1 MGQGETSSSHEVVM
15 PTRVIPTRKSARSS
29 RIRARGN
36 TMEALVRKIIE
47 ALGEDPDR
55 AGLRQTPT
63 RFVRALQDLTSG
75 GLRGAKVTVP
85 ARLESGRR
93 NEMVFVRNIPIAS
106 LCEHHLLPFF
116 GRCHVAYIPDRQVLR
131 PRKLA
136 RLINSLCRR
145 LHLQERLTAQ
155 VAKSLWEIARPR
167 GVAVVIE
174 AAHLCMM
181 MRGVEKANAQAVTST
196 MLGVFR
202 TDPKTRTQL
211 MRLISDQP
219 AG

>member
-1 MGQGETSSSHEVVM
+1 M
-15 PTRVIPTRKSARSS
+15 PKRAIPTRKSARSS

-36 TMEALVRKIIE
+36 TMEALVRQIIG

-63 RFVRALQDLTSG
+63 RFVRALQNLTSG
-75 GLRGAKVTVP
+75 GLRGTEVTLP
-85 ARLESGRR
+85 ARLDSGRR

-116 GRCHVAYIPDRQVLR
+116 GRCHVGYFPDRQVLR

-136 RLINSLCRR
+136 RLIDSYCRQ
-145 LHLQERLTAQ
+145 LQLQERLTTQIAR
-155 VAKSLWEIARPR
+155 SLWEVARPR

-181 MRGVEKANAQAVTST
+181 MRGVEKANAQAVTSA

-202 TDPKTRTQL
+202 TDPTTRNQL
-211 MRLISDQP
+211 MQLISDRP
-219 AG
+219 TP

>member
-1 MGQGETSSSHEVVM
+1 MKAA
-15 PTRVIPTRKSARSS
+15 RKSARSS

-36 TMEALVRKIIE
+36 TMEALVRKIIG

-63 RFVRALQDLTSG
+63 RFVRALQNLTSG
-75 GLRGAKVTVP
+75 GRQGARATLRS
-85 ARLESGRR
+85 RLVSGRHHGII
-93 NEMVFVRNIPIAS
+93 FVRNIPIAS

-116 GRCHVAYIPDRQVLR
+116 GRCHVGYIPNQQVLR
-131 PRKLA
+131 PSKLA
-136 RLINSLCRR
+136 RLIDSYCRQ
-145 LHLQERLTAQ
+145 LQVQERLTTQIART
-155 VAKSLWEIARPR
+155 LWEMARPR

-181 MRGVEKANAQAVTST
+181 MRGVEKANAQAITSA

-202 TDPKTRTQL
+202 SDPTTRNQL
-211 MRLISDQP
+211 MQLISDQP
-219 AG
+219 PP